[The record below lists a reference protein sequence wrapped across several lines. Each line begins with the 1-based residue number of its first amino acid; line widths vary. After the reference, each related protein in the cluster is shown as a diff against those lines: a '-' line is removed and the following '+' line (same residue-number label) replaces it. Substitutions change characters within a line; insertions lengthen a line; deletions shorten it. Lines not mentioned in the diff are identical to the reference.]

1 MDPAAARAPHLSR
14 RALLTAAAGG
24 GLAAL
29 SGCSTADSGGGGSTG
44 GASSPS
50 PEPSPPREDD
60 PQQERPALE
69 QLEQELGGK
78 APREWGLETS
88 GVATSFTPQKDQ
100 AVLTLD
106 ACGGPTGSAVDHR
119 LLDLL
124 RETGT
129 AATLFINQ
137 RWAEE
142 NAEMVQELVDDPLF
156 DVANHGV
163 RHLPLS
169 VSGRSAYGVAGTAS
183 LQEAYDEIT
192 RNQEFF
198 EETHGVRLKHF
209 RAGTAYT
216 DDVTAEMA
224 RRLGVPVVNFSV
236 NLDGGGTYA
245 ATDVQ
250 AAVEMMGPGDIGIGH
265 FNQPE
270 SGTAE
275 GMARALEGARR
286 RGLEWIT
293 LEQALA

>member
-1 MDPAAARAPHLSR
+1 MDPASVRAPHLSR
-14 RALLTAAAGG
+14 RALLTAAGAGG
-24 GLAAL
+24 LVAL
-29 SGCSTADSGGGGSTG
+29 SGCSAPESGGGSTDE
-44 GASSPS
+44 ASSPS
-50 PEPSPPREDD
+50 PETSPPQEDD
-60 PQQERPALE
+60 SQRERPTLE
-69 QLEQELGGK
+69 QLEQELGEK
-78 APREWGLETS
+78 TPREWGLETS
-88 GVATSFTPQKDQ
+88 GVTTSFTPESQQ

-119 LLDLL
+119 LLELL

-142 NAEMVQELVDDPLF
+142 NTEIAQELMDDPLF
-156 DVANHGV
+156 EVANHGV

-183 LQEAYDEIT
+183 LQEAYEEIT
-192 RNQEFF
+192 KNQEFF

-224 RRLGVPVVNFSV
+224 WRIGVPVVNFSV
-236 NLDGGGTYA
+236 NLDGGGTYS

-250 AAVEMMGPGDIGIGH
+250 AAVEMMRPGDIGIGH

-275 GMARALEGARR
+275 GLARALEGARR
-286 RGLEWIT
+286 RGIEWVT
-293 LEQALA
+293 LEKALT